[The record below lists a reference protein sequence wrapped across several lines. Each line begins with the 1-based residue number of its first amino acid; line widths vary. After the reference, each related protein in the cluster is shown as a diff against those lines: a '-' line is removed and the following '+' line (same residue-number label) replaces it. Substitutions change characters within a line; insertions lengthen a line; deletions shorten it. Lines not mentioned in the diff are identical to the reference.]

1 DDNSDETVLT
11 FHASARI
18 RLGES
23 VIVDAGGTYKTST
36 SENYASISDLLGGNF
51 HEDKDPFTDTEN
63 DINGEILK
71 YKGDTFNYDYSIYAK
86 QAQGFVQLQAE
97 RKKWNAFFA
106 ANLGYTGYQREGHFL
121 NERFAANSLGKSDAL
136 KFSDYGVKAGG
147 QYHITGR
154 HTLS

>member
-1 DDNSDETVLT
+1 
-11 FHASARI
+11 
-18 RLGES
+18 
-23 VIVDAGGTYKTST
+23 
-36 SENYASISDLLGGNF
+36 
-51 HEDKDPFTDTEN
+51 
-63 DINGEILK
+63 ILK

-154 HTLS
+154 HTLSIRGGYISRAPLLQNSFVNPRENNESVKNITSETVISGDISYLLRLHGLTAKLSGYYTSFED